1 MQRINSLR
9 ASDATGML
17 GSEGSLKRSSSEDDN
32 SVAKSGKFDDIL
44 IESIEDTRY
53 QLEGDLN

>member
-1 MQRINSLR
+1 VQRINSLR

-53 QLEGDLN
+53 